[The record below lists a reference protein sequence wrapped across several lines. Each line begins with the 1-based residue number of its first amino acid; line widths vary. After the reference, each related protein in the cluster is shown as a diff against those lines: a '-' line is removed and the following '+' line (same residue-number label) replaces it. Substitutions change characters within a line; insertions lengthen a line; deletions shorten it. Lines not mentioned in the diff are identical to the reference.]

1 MISLFVVFFFNATA
15 TTDIYTYCN
24 PLSLHD
30 VLPISLPPSPRH
42 RTRPNRWIAS
52 AASPKPPCARTYRP
66 APKSAPTALIRG
78 CAWPPAPA
86 SCKPKPAPCAV
97 HPITS
102 ACAAKGRPRGPCMR
116 SEEHTSELQ
125 SLMRISYAVFCLKK
139 KKNNTHNHKPM
150 MKKHTKKQYNL
161 DE

>member
-86 SCKPKPAPCAV
+86 SCKPKPA
-97 HPITS
+97 
-102 ACAAKGRPRGPCMR
+102 R

-139 KKNNTHNHKPM
+139 NNYQNNNKPEHAN
-150 MKKHTKKQYNL
+150 MKIL
-161 DE
+161 